1 MTLNNVLNKLK
12 ELGSEKM
19 RRQNLK
25 RADTLNQYG
34 VRMGDIRKLSK
45 EIKNNLSLGLKLW
58 DTKLLEAQLLTCLI
72 IKPKQL
78 SISQLDSMV
87 RVTHFFQ
94 LADWFNA
101 YLVAK
106 HPQNEEIREKWMNDN
121 NPAAARAGWN
131 LCSIRVS
138 QKAEY
143 IDTAQILNRLEN
155 EMKKADQYVQWT
167 MNFTLVNIGIYHQEL
182 RDKAIQV
189 SEDLGVYKDFPVS
202 KGCTSP
208 YAPIWINEMVSR
220 LKK

>member
-1 MTLNNVLNKLK
+1 
-12 ELGSEKM
+12 
-19 RRQNLK
+19 
-25 RADTLNQYG
+25 
-34 VRMGDIRKLSK
+34 
-45 EIKNNLSLGLKLW
+45 
-58 DTKLLEAQLLTCLI
+58 
-72 IKPKQL
+72 
-78 SISQLDSMV
+78 MV